1 MEQKSGNAYPLT
13 PRVGVGAIVMRD
25 EKVLLVLRGIEPDKG
40 LWAIP
45 GGTLKLGET
54 LQECAAREIF
64 EETGIRIAVGD
75 CIYVFDLVERD
86 DAGKIKFHFVVVD
99 FAALYVSGEPKGAD
113 DALEACFLSSSE
125 VTALPV
131 SQNTLK
137 ALHSMGFL
145 S

>member
-1 MEQKSGNAYPLT
+1 MEQELGNAYPWT

-25 EKVLLVLRGIEPDKG
+25 EKVLLVLRGIEPGRG

-54 LQECAAREIF
+54 LQECAAREIL
-64 EETGIRIAVGD
+64 EETGITIVVGQ
-75 CIYVFDLVERD
+75 CIYVFDLIERD

-99 FAALYVSGEPKGAD
+99 FAAFCVSGEPKGAD
-113 DALEACFLSSSE
+113 DAVDACFFSPSE
-125 VTALPV
+125 LTALPV

-137 ALHSMGFL
+137 ALHSIGFL